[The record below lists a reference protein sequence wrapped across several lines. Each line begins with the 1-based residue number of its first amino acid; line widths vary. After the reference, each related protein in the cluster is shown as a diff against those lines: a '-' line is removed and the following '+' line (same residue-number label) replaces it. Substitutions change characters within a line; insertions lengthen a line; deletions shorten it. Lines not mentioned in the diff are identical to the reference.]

1 MTAPARSWPRLIAAL
16 LAGTDLH
23 AEDARWAM
31 QQVMDDAAEPAQLAG
46 FLVALRAK
54 GESAGELRGL
64 LDALMERVIPLPV
77 DGSRVADIVGTGGDG
92 AHTVNVSTM
101 AAIVLAATGVPVV
114 KHGGRSVSS
123 KAGAADVLEAL
134 GLSLSLSPGAVAR
147 CVTDAGIGF
156 TFAPVFHH
164 GLRHA
169 VPVRKA
175 LGVPTAINYLAPL
188 TNPAAPG
195 TTLVG
200 CSNLSLAPVLA
211 AVLAERGTRALVVR
225 GDDGLDEITTAAPTS
240 IWTAGPDGVRALTL
254 DTADF
259 GLARATPDDLRG
271 GDAAYN
277 AKAVRRVLGGDRSP
291 ARDAVLANAAGALA
305 VHRGADGNFHT
316 AFADAL
322 TTVRAAVDSGAAA
335 TILDKWLALAD
346 TLTVSR
352 TGR

>member
-1 MTAPARSWPRLIAAL
+1 MTAPARTWSRLLAAL
-16 LAGTDLH
+16 LAGTDLT
-23 AEDARWAM
+23 AEDTAWAM
-31 QQVMDDAAEPAQLAG
+31 RQVMDDSAGPAELAG

-77 DGSRVADIVGTGGDG
+77 DGTEVADIVGTGGDG

-101 AAIVLAATGVPVV
+101 AAIVVAATGVPVV

-123 KAGAADVLEAL
+123 KAGSADVLEAL
-134 GLSLSLSPGAVAR
+134 GLSLDLTPQAVAR
-147 CVTDAGIGF
+147 CVQETGITF
-156 TFAPVFHH
+156 TFAPRFHH

-188 TNPAAPG
+188 TNPANPG
-195 TTLVG
+195 STLVG
-200 CSNLSLAPVLA
+200 CSNRALAPVLA
-211 AVLAERGTRALVVR
+211 SVLADRGTRALVVR

-240 IWTAGPDGVRALTL
+240 IWTAGPDGVRTLAL

-259 GLARATPDDLRG
+259 GLPRATPEGLRG

-277 AKAVRRVLGGDRSP
+277 ASAVHRVLGGELGA
-291 ARDAVLANAAGALA
+291 ARDAVLANAAGALVA
-305 VHRGADGNFHT
+305 QRGLGENLRD
-316 AFADAL
+316 AFGDAL
-322 TTVRAAVDSGAAA
+322 QAAREAIDSGAAA
-335 TILDKWLALAD
+335 ATLERWLKLAD
-346 TLTVSR
+346 QLATTSVS
-352 TGR
+352 